1 MYKVMLVDDDF
12 PVIEM
17 LSEVIEWEQLGVTLH
32 STHENGR
39 SAFEKASEEM
49 PDILITDIGMPRMN
63 GIELTKQLKE
73 INPNLQVVILSCHT
87 EFKFAKQALNLR
99 VQDYLVKD
107 MFDSE
112 EFCQVIKKIVENLE
126 RKDSQNFVYINQNTV
141 NSFNLP

>member
-1 MYKVMLVDDDF
+1 
-12 PVIEM
+12 
-17 LSEVIEWEQLGVTLH
+17 
-32 STHENGR
+32 
-39 SAFEKASEEM
+39 
-49 PDILITDIGMPRMN
+49 MPRMN

-141 NSFNLP
+141 NIFNLP

>member
-17 LSEVIEWEQLGVTLH
+17 LSELIEWEKLGVTLH
-32 STHENGR
+32 STHENGK

-49 PDILITDIGMPRMN
+49 PDILITDIGMPQMN

-141 NSFNLP
+141 NIFNLP

>member
-1 MYKVMLVDDDF
+1 MLVDDDF

-17 LSEVIEWEQLGVTLH
+17 LSELIEWEKLGVTLH
-32 STHENGR
+32 STHENGK

-49 PDILITDIGMPRMN
+49 PDILITDIGMPQMN

-141 NSFNLP
+141 NIFNLP